1 MIDGGLI
8 VGYLTAALL
17 RGGQRWADRTID
29 SLLDRLTT
37 AVTRRLGKGPVERLA
52 QDPHDATAQR
62 EVSLTIEGAIA
73 ANQAL
78 ARELAQVVAE
88 LDKKGGRQILNQVY
102 AQMNVQAFDR
112 GIAVGRDFNYFNAPD
127 PGDLSGAPFWVK
139 TFIVL
144 GAAICAVGFVLF
156 AYGIFTGFD
165 RSVASGSG
173 GFPPKA
179 LLGFGVTFVGI
190 VIAGIG
196 SLGRALSRRR

>member
-29 SLLDRLTT
+29 SLLDRLTD

-52 QDPHDATAQR
+52 QNPRDATVQR
-62 EVSLTIEGAIA
+62 EVSLTVEGAIA
-73 ANQAL
+73 ANKAL
-78 ARELAQVVAE
+78 ERELARVVAE
-88 LDKKGGRQILNQVY
+88 LDKKGGRRILNQVY

-127 PGDLSGAPFWVK
+127 PGDLSRAPLWVK
-139 TFIVL
+139 VCFVL
-144 GAAICAVGFVLF
+144 GAATCVGGLF
-156 AYGIFTGFD
+156 LTGYNMFAGFPRPGD
-165 RSVASGSG
+165 PNFG
-173 GFPPKA
+173 GFPPGTA
-179 LLGFGVTFVGI
+179 LGFGIFFVGFI
-190 VIAGIG
+190 ITGIG